1 MSAPETPLDSHP
13 RAQVALRLLTGEFEL
28 RTERPGTALRGL
40 AGELV
45 DERRT
50 LAELRHEVTQPKAR
64 LESPQPTQEDEPA
77 RRSGALAHV

>member
-13 RAQVALRLLTGEFEL
+13 RAQAALRLLTGVFEL

-50 LAELRHEVTQPKAR
+50 LAELRHEVTQPKTR

>member
-13 RAQVALRLLTGEFEL
+13 RAQAALRLLPGVSEL

-50 LAELRHEVTQPKAR
+50 LAELRHEVTQPKTR